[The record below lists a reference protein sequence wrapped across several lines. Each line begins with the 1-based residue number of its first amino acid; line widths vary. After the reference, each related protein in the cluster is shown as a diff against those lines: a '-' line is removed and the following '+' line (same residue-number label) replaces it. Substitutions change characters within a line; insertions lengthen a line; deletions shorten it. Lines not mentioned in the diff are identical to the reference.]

1 VGKKANIEFHSSL
14 AVLFGVKKYADAL
27 WKVVEQRGININL
40 RHNLI
45 EVKSDTK
52 EAVFEHLDTKELITR
67 PYDMLHV
74 TPPMETP
81 EALKENKQLA
91 NEGGS

>member
-1 VGKKANIEFHSSL
+1 MYLFL
-14 AVLFGVKKYADAL
+14 QVL
-27 WKVVEQRGININL
+27 
-40 RHNLI
+40 LI
-45 EVKSDTK
+45 PFFLQV
-52 EAVFEHLDTKELITR
+52 TR

-91 NEGGS
+91 NEGGFLDVDKHTLRHVK